1 MEIFVTGGTGYM
13 GRHLLPRLVDRG
25 YRVHA
30 LVRAASAHKLHPGC
44 EPVIGDALDRD
55 TFAEHIAPGATVI
68 HLVGVSRPSPAK
80 AEQFRRIDLA
90 STAEVVE
97 AALAAGAS
105 HFIYLSV
112 AQPAPVMRAYVEAR
126 RDAEH
131 IIRASGIPAT
141 FLRPWYVL
149 GPGHY
154 WPIALLPFYA
164 ILQRIPRTRDAALR
178 LGFVNIEQMTRALVL
193 AVQDP
198 PPEVRIVEVPAIR
211 R

>member
-1 MEIFVTGGTGYM
+1 
-13 GRHLLPRLVDRG
+13 
-25 YRVHA
+25 
-30 LVRAASAHKLHPGC
+30 
-44 EPVIGDALDRD
+44 
-55 TFAEHIAPGATVI
+55 
-68 HLVGVSRPSPAK
+68 
-80 AEQFRRIDLA
+80 
-90 STAEVVE
+90 
-97 AALAAGAS
+97 
-105 HFIYLSV
+105 
-112 AQPAPVMRAYVEAR
+112 MRAYVEAR

-154 WPIALLPFYA
+154 WPIVLLPFYA